1 MTEAETTVI
10 VETQLDNLASILDG
24 DWRRI
29 SVLHSNGNSED
40 QIIITFNTFTTA
52 PKQ

>member
-1 MTEAETTVI
+1 MTDAETAVI

-24 DWRRI
+24 DWRRV

-40 QIIITFNTFTTA
+40 QIIITFNHFTAT
-52 PKQ
+52 K

>member
-1 MTEAETTVI
+1 MTNAETTVI

-24 DWRRI
+24 DWRRV

-40 QIIITFNTFTTA
+40 QIIITFNTFTTDS
-52 PKQ
+52 K

>member
-1 MTEAETTVI
+1 MTDAETTVI

-24 DWRRI
+24 DWRRV

-40 QIIITFNTFTTA
+40 QIIITFNTFTTDS
-52 PKQ
+52 K

>member
-1 MTEAETTVI
+1 MTDAETTVI

-24 DWRRI
+24 DWRRV

-40 QIIITFNTFTTA
+40 QIVITYNTFTTA
-52 PKQ
+52 SK

>member
-1 MTEAETTVI
+1 MTDAEKIVI

-24 DWRRI
+24 DWRRV

-40 QIIITFNTFTTA
+40 QIIITFNTFTTDS
-52 PKQ
+52 K

>member
-1 MTEAETTVI
+1 MTDDETTVI

-24 DWRRI
+24 DWRRV

-40 QIIITFNTFTTA
+40 QIIITFNTFTTDS
-52 PKQ
+52 K